1 METLINPAIRL
12 MNRMSF
18 GMKFSLIS
26 ALFTIALLATSGSLV
41 HTAYEQF
48 TATRTERNSLTLLK
62 DSLQIRRSLMDLE
75 SLMAIRSKAPLTI
88 QNSDINQ
95 RIAQLEGQI
104 VSSLQGMVGPEHM
117 GLDGFGLTGLHAE
130 ILTAMQSLKA
140 DGLQATKRD
149 TVQKQLA
156 NAQLLIDSIAASSRL
171 SIDEQVVVRDISGIM
186 TVQGGEIDS
195 SLNLVRVLASS
206 ALAVGMLGSAD
217 GDLVQSQLS
226 QLERLDENFTAKLAR
241 LMEEHEGARS
251 ALEGPMADSR
261 SSISATIALVESKV
275 LLAADFATS
284 WQSLFQSIGEE
295 MDKGQR
301 FNLAALSYLEDRLD
315 ARLAK
320 DRQKMILLLSALA
333 ITLLVIIYLASG
345 FYTSIRRTLRG
356 LSEVMDDVA
365 AGDMTVS
372 VPTVS
377 RDELGDLSRVFN
389 VSIAKVHDLIERVG
403 QTIAAVEHQAGQVA
417 NVSSHSN
424 QEVSA
429 QRDQIEQVATAMNQ
443 MAATVQ
449 EVARSAAAAVS
460 NAQDVNRETVGGKE
474 LLSVQVDSIRALAA
488 EIDHSVR
495 VINQLASDS
504 QAISQVLEVI
514 RGIAE
519 QTNLLALNAAIE
531 AARAGEQGRGFA
543 VVADEVRSLAK
554 RTRQSTEEIEEMIAK
569 VQGGVGEA
577 VSAMSSSNT
586 MAETTVTHSDQMQH
600 ALAHILDLV
609 NNIVDQ
615 NQQISA
621 AAEQQTAV
629 AHEIDR
635 SIVQINASGER
646 TAEGAN
652 RTEQASQQL
661 NLQVSQLK
669 SLIGAFQV

>member
-1 METLINPAIRL
+1 
-12 MNRMSF
+12 
-18 GMKFSLIS
+18 
-26 ALFTIALLATSGSLV
+26 
-41 HTAYEQF
+41 
-48 TATRTERNSLTLLK
+48 
-62 DSLQIRRSLMDLE
+62 
-75 SLMAIRSKAPLTI
+75 
-88 QNSDINQ
+88 
-95 RIAQLEGQI
+95 
-104 VSSLQGMVGPEHM
+104 
-117 GLDGFGLTGLHAE
+117 
-130 ILTAMQSLKA
+130 
-140 DGLQATKRD
+140 
-149 TVQKQLA
+149 
-156 NAQLLIDSIAASSRL
+156 
-171 SIDEQVVVRDISGIM
+171 
-186 TVQGGEIDS
+186 
-195 SLNLVRVLASS
+195 
-206 ALAVGMLGSAD
+206 MLGSAD

>member
-12 MNRMSF
+12 MNRLSF

-26 ALFTIALLATSGSLV
+26 ALFTTALLATSGSLV
-41 HTAYEQF
+41 LTAYEQF
-48 TATRTERNSLTLLK
+48 TATRTERNSLALLK

-75 SLMAIRSKAPLTI
+75 SLMAIRAKAPLTM

-95 RIAQLEGQI
+95 RITDLEGRI
-104 VSSLQGMVGPEHM
+104 VSALQALTGAGYVALE
-117 GLDGFGLTGLHAE
+117 GFGLADLHKG
-130 ILTAMQSLKA
+130 ILTSLESLKA
-140 DGLQATKRD
+140 DGLHAAERD

-156 NAQLLIDSIAASSRL
+156 NMQLLIESIAASSNL
-171 SIDEQVVVRDISGIM
+171 SIDEQSMVRDLTGIM
-186 TVQGGEIDS
+186 TVMGGEIDA
-195 SLNLVRVLASS
+195 SLSLVRAQASS
-206 ALAVGMLGSAD
+206 ALAVGMLSSAD
-217 GDLVQSQLS
+217 SDLVQGQLS
-226 QLERLDENFTAKLAR
+226 QLDKLEGNFSTKLAR
-241 LMEEHEGARS
+241 LLEEHEDARS
-251 ALEGPMADSR
+251 SLEGPMADTR
-261 SSISATIALVESKV
+261 SSISGVIALVENKV
-275 LLAADFATS
+275 LFAGDFATS
-284 WQSLFQSIGEE
+284 WQDLFQSIGEE

-301 FNLAALSYLEDRLD
+301 FNLASFGYLEERLD

-320 DRQKMILLLSALA
+320 DRQKMVMLLSALV
-333 ITLLVIIYLASG
+333 ITLLIIIYLSSG
-345 FYTSIRRTLRG
+345 FYASIRRTLRG
-356 LSEVMDDVA
+356 LSDVMDDVA

-403 QTIAAVEHQAGQVA
+403 QTIVAVEHQAGQVA

-474 LLSVQVDSIRALAA
+474 LLNVQVDSIRALAT

-554 RTRQSTEEIEEMIAK
+554 RTRQSTEEIEQMIAK

-577 VSAMSSSNT
+577 VSAMNSSNT

-669 SLIGAFQV
+669 SLIGEFQV

>member
-12 MNRMSF
+12 MNRLSF

-41 HTAYEQF
+41 LTAFEQF
-48 TATRTERNSLTLLK
+48 TATRTERNSLELLK
-62 DSLQIRRSLMDLE
+62 ASLEIRRSLMDLE
-75 SLMAIRSKAPLTI
+75 SLMAIRAKAPLTI
-88 QNSDINQ
+88 QNSDIDR
-95 RIAQLEGQI
+95 RIKDLAGQ
-104 VSSLQGMVGPEHM
+104 VVNALQALSGPEQM
-117 GLDGFGLTGLHAE
+117 GLERLGLSGLHTGILNELQSLKSDGLHAAE
-130 ILTAMQSLKA
+130 
-140 DGLQATKRD
+140 RD

-156 NAQLLIDSIAASSRL
+156 NVQLLIESIAASSGL
-171 SIDEQVVVRDISGIM
+171 SIDEHPVVRDLTGIM
-186 TVQGGEIDS
+186 TVMGGEIEA
-195 SLNLVRVLASS
+195 SLSLVRAQASS
-206 ALAVGMLGSAD
+206 SLAVGMLSSAD
-217 GDLVQSQLS
+217 GDLVQGQLS
-226 QLERLDENFTAKLAR
+226 QLDRLEGNFAAKLAR
-241 LMEEHEGARS
+241 LFETHEESRS
-251 ALEGPMADSR
+251 TLEGPMADTR
-261 SSISATIALVESKV
+261 ASISAVITLVESKV
-275 LLAADFATS
+275 LLAGDFATN

-301 FNLAALSYLEDRLD
+301 VNLAALSYLEDRLD
-315 ARLAK
+315 ARLAR
-320 DRQKMILLLSALA
+320 DRQKMVLLLSALA
-333 ITLLVIIYLASG
+333 TTLLIIIYLSSG
-345 FYTSIRRTLRG
+345 FYASIRRTLRG

-372 VPTVS
+372 VPAVS
-377 RDELGDLSRVFN
+377 HDELGELSRVFN

-403 QTIAAVEHQAGQVA
+403 QTITAVEHQASQVA

-474 LLSVQVDSIRALAA
+474 LLNVQVDSIRALAA

-495 VINQLASDS
+495 VIHQLASDS

-554 RTRQSTEEIEEMIAK
+554 RTRQSTEEIEQMIAK

-577 VSAMSSSNT
+577 VTAMNSSNS
-586 MAETTVTHSDQMQH
+586 MAEATVTHSDQMQQ

-609 NNIVDQ
+609 NDIVDQ

-635 SIVQINASGER
+635 SIVQINASGDR
-646 TAEGAN
+646 TAEGAS

-661 NLQVSQLK
+661 TMQVSQLK